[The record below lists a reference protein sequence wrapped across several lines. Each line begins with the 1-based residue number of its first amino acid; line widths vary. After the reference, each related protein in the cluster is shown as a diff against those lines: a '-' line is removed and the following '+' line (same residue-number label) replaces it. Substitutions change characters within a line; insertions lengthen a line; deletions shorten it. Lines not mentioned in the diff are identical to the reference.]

1 MATLLI
7 VGFSMRYIKGLTLE
21 TSLLLKR
28 IYKQSKYYQVR
39 QRAHCIQLSYEGYQI
54 SKLIK
59 IFKVSRNTIY
69 NWLNNWDSSGLVGLY
84 NHSGQGRKKIFN
96 PHQQEIIKRW
106 VKETPKNLG
115 LVQEKIKKQWEITVS
130 KDTIKRVI
138 KFVQMGWYRIKRKPG
153 GEPVPQIY
161 NQKIKELE
169 KLIQLEKVGEI
180 EIRYVDETGFCLIPY
195 LPYAW
200 QEKNQKIEVYSRQ
213 SKRLNVLGFLTRQN
227 ELEVYTFQCSIN
239 SDVVI
244 ACIDKFCEKITK
256 KTVLIMDNSSIHQ
269 NSFLWDKEEEWLKK
283 GLEIFFLPTYSPE
296 LNIIEILWRFIKY
309 QWLEINAYESYSALV
324 EAVENILINFGTKYT
339 INFA

>member
-1 MATLLI
+1 
-7 VGFSMRYIKGLTLE
+7 MRYIKGLTLE

-54 SKLIK
+54 SELIK

-69 NWLNNWDSSGLVGLY
+69 NWFNNWESDGLVGLY
-84 NHSGQGRKKIFN
+84 NHPGQGRNSIFN
-96 PHQQEIIKRW
+96 PHQQEIIQEW

-115 LVQEKIKKQWEITVS
+115 LVQEKIKKQWGITAS

-138 KFVQMGWYRIKRKPG
+138 KFVQMGWYRIKRRVAG
-153 GEPVPQIY
+153 DPVPEFY
-161 NQKIKELE
+161 TRKVKELE
-169 KLIQLEKVGEI
+169 KLIQLEKVGKI

-195 LPYAW
+195 IPYAW
-200 QEKNQKIEVYSRQ
+200 QEKNQKIEVKSQQ

-244 ACIDKFCEKITK
+244 ACIDNFCEKITK

-269 NSFLWDKEEEWLKK
+269 NSFLWDKEEEWSKK

-296 LNIIEILWRFIKY
+296 LNIIEIFWRFIKY
-309 QWLEINAYESYSALV
+309 QWLDISAYENYSALV